1 MLRQLDQRNS
11 SGLTITLQWD
21 SETDRVFIQ
30 CEDKQTGN
38 EPPLCYPVEPR
49 EARFAF
55 LHPFAAM
62 P

>member
-11 SGLTITLQWD
+11 AGLTITLQWD
-21 SETDRVFIQ
+21 SETDQVSIR
-30 CEDKQTGN
+30 CEDGHTGD
-38 EPPLCYPVEPR
+38 EPLLCYPVEPR